1 MGEQE
6 GEAPPPP
13 AAAADG
19 AAALEEAREAAEPPP
34 PPPPPLPPRVACADF
49 VAQLQAD
56 PVLAHWWLREVGA

>member
-6 GEAPPPP
+6 GEAPPPQ

-19 AAALEEAREAAEPPP
+19 AAALEEAREAAEPP